1 MQQILA
7 YCWELQERHFAP
19 GEVLQAE
26 GQCSGKLYVLI
37 EGAVEVRKAGFGTSV
52 VDDPGAMFG
61 ETSALLDIPHT
72 ATVKVLT
79 ACRAYVVDDAARFLQ
94 SHPELAHAIS
104 RLLAQ
109 RLHAVTTYLSDL
121 KVQFHEHHDHL
132 AMVDEVLISLL
143 YQQAEDFSPG
153 SERCPEPPPVTLRL
167 AIPSRP
173 EPVRKLRQFRN
184 RAPQRS
190 IQRDPLGARQRE
202 PQRLLAAEFEDHVRR
217 RRPDLTAGVEDPGAA
232 DAVGPR
238 AALLERRLMDVA
250 GEHEVRLEALDPP
263 SQIRIA
269 LIAAADEAD
278 GRSRRRRVV
287 DPHPALLRPALIAQ

>member
-7 YCWELQERHFAP
+7 YCRELQERHFAP

-109 RLHAVTTYLSDL
+109 RLHAITTYLSDL
-121 KVQFHEHHDHL
+121 KVQFHEHHEHL

-143 YQQAEDFSPG
+143 HQQAEDFSPG
-153 SERCPEPPPVTLRL
+153 SERCPDPPP
-167 AIPSRP
+167 ANSSPSD
-173 EPVRKLRQFRN
+173 
-184 RAPQRS
+184 PQ
-190 IQRDPLGARQRE
+190 QA
-202 PQRLLAAEFEDHVRR
+202 
-217 RRPDLTAGVEDPGAA
+217 
-232 DAVGPR
+232 
-238 AALLERRLMDVA
+238 
-250 GEHEVRLEALDPP
+250 
-263 SQIRIA
+263 
-269 LIAAADEAD
+269 
-278 GRSRRRRVV
+278 
-287 DPHPALLRPALIAQ
+287 